1 MISLLKTK
9 SPSAELQQSNPR
21 LFSTHMTQSKSNSN
35 PETDSKCGTASQCA
49 ADTLSSSELTRYSRH
64 LLLEEVGKE
73 GQLRLK
79 QSRALVIGMGGLGSP
94 ISLYLAAA
102 GVGTIGIVDFDSVE
116 LSNLQRQILHS
127 TENVGKKKTQ
137 SARARLLEVNP
148 EVNVI
153 VHEERIS
160 VDNALK
166 LISNYDV
173 VIDGTDNFQTR
184 YLVNDACVLGKK
196 PLVYGS
202 IFRFE
207 GQATVFYPPHGP
219 CYRCIYP
226 DPPETG
232 AVPNCAEG
240 GVLGVLAGVI
250 GSIQAAEAIKLLL
263 GKGQTLMGRL
273 LLYDA
278 LEANFDTVN
287 LKRNVKCPLCGEKPS
302 ITTLEETNFVCS
314 SEKNSESK
322 KNDKEKTEVPSKNQS
337 RDSEETFPTAISA
350 TELSDLIKAGKSP
363 YLLDVRSIEE
373 TMICN
378 LANSH
383 LIPLPELERRMNELD
398 KNEDIVVYCHAG
410 VRSHHAASVMRRN
423 GFKKVRNLTGGITAW
438 ALDVDR
444 SMPRY

>member
-1 MISLLKTK
+1 MSNCDPTIK
-9 SPSAELQQSNPR
+9 SDL
-21 LFSTHMTQSKSNSN
+21 STN
-35 PETDSKCGTASQCA
+35 
-49 ADTLSSSELTRYSRH
+49 ELTRYSRH
-64 LLLEEVGKE
+64 LLLEEVGKN
-73 GQLRLK
+73 GQMRLK

-102 GVGTIGIVDFDSVE
+102 GVGTIGIVDFDTVD

-127 TENVGKKKTQ
+127 TDNVGKKKTQ

-148 EVNVI
+148 EIDVI

-160 VDNALK
+160 VDNALTM
-166 LISNYDV
+166 IGNYDV

-207 GQATVFYPPHGP
+207 GQATVFSPPQGP

-226 DPPETG
+226 DPPEAG

-278 LEANFDTVN
+278 LEASFETLN
-287 LKRNVKCPLCGEKPS
+287 LKRNPNCPLCGKHPS
-302 ITTLEETNFVCS
+302 ITSLQETNFVCS
-314 SEKNSESK
+314 TESEPP
-322 KNDKEKTEVPSKNQS
+322 EKTNEQIKSSDTS
-337 RDSEETFPTAISA
+337 RKDFSDSDEPFPTEISA
-350 TELSDLIKAGKSP
+350 TELDTLVKAGRSP
-363 YLLDVRSIEE
+363 FLLDVRSMEE

-378 LANSH
+378 LDNSV
-383 LIPLPELERRMNELD
+383 LIPLPELERRLGELD

-423 GFKKVRNLTGGITAW
+423 GFRKVRNLTGGITAW

>member
-1 MISLLKTK
+1 MTK
-9 SPSAELQQSNPR
+9 S
-21 LFSTHMTQSKSNSN
+21 K
-35 PETDSKCGTASQCA
+35 PESKCAEASRCEA
-49 ADTLSSSELTRYSRH
+49 GSLSTKELTRYSRH
-64 LLLEEVGKE
+64 LLLEEVGQD

-79 QSRALVIGMGGLGSP
+79 HSSALIIGMGGLGSP

-102 GVGTIGIVDFDSVE
+102 GVGTIGIVDFDDVD

-137 SARARLLEVNP
+137 SAKERLHEINP
-148 EVNVI
+148 EVEVI
-153 VHEERIS
+153 VHEKRIS
-160 VDNALK
+160 AKNALQ
-166 LISNYDV
+166 LIANYDL

-207 GQATVFYPPHGP
+207 GQATVFYPPSGP

-226 DPPETG
+226 HPPESG

-250 GSIQAAEAIKLLL
+250 GSIQATEAIKLLL
-263 GKGQTLMGRL
+263 GKGQSLMGRL

-278 LEANFDTVN
+278 LEANFDTLN
-287 LKRNVKCPLCGEKPS
+287 LMRNPNCPLCGNKPT
-302 ITTLEETNFVCS
+302 IKTLEESNFVCA
-314 SEKNSESK
+314 SEAISRSETEDKAETQMADK
-322 KNDKEKTEVPSKNQS
+322 KHSPDEIEN
-337 RDSEETFPTAISA
+337 FPTAITP
-350 TELSDLIKAGKSP
+350 TELNDLIKAGKSP
-363 YLLDVRSIEE
+363 YLVDVRNIEE

-383 LIPLPELERRMNELD
+383 LIPLPELERRLGELD

>member
-1 MISLLKTK
+1 MPNCEPT
-9 SPSAELQQSNPR
+9 
-21 LFSTHMTQSKSNSN
+21 SKS
-35 PETDSKCGTASQCA
+35 D
-49 ADTLSSSELTRYSRH
+49 LSSSELTRYSRH

-73 GQLRLK
+73 GQVRLK

-102 GVGTIGIVDFDSVE
+102 GVGTIGIVDFDAVE

-137 SARARLLEVNP
+137 SAKARLLEVNP
-148 EVNVI
+148 ETNII

-160 VDNALK
+160 VENALS
-166 LISNYDV
+166 LLGDYDV
-173 VIDGTDNFQTR
+173 IIDGTDNFQTR

-207 GQATVFYPPHGP
+207 GQATVFSPPEGP

-226 DPPETG
+226 HPPESG

-250 GSIQAAEAIKLLL
+250 GSIQAAEAIKLIL
-263 GKGQTLMGRL
+263 GKGQSLLGRL

-278 LEANFDTVN
+278 LEANFDTLN
-287 LKRNVKCPLCGEKPS
+287 LKRNPNCPLCGKQPT
-302 ITTLEETNFVCS
+302 ITSLQETNLICAAEVES
-314 SEKNSESK
+314 SRGDAMHRPSQNLASQTDEKQQ
-322 KNDKEKTEVPSKNQS
+322 TE
-337 RDSEETFPTAISA
+337 ISA
-350 TELSDLIKAGKSP
+350 TELSDLVKAGKRP
-363 YLLDVRSIEE
+363 FLLDVRSFEE
-373 TMICN
+373 TKICN
-378 LANSH
+378 LDNSV
-383 LIPLPELERRMNELD
+383 LIPLPELEKRLGELD

-410 VRSHHAASVMRRN
+410 VRSHHAAHLMRRN
-423 GFKKVRNLTGGITAW
+423 GFQKVRNLSGGITAW

>member
-1 MISLLKTK
+1 MISLQETRFANEIM
-9 SPSAELQQSNPR
+9 PDCRP
-21 LFSTHMTQSKSNSN
+21 TSKS
-35 PETDSKCGTASQCA
+35 ETA
-49 ADTLSSSELTRYSRH
+49 LSSSELTRYSRH
-64 LLLEEVGKE
+64 LLLDEVGKE

-94 ISLYLAAA
+94 VSLYLAAA
-102 GVGTIGIVDFDSVE
+102 GVGTIGIVDFDAVE

-127 TENVGKKKTQ
+127 TDSVGKKKVQ
-137 SARARLLEVNP
+137 SAKKRLHEVNP
-148 EVNVI
+148 EVNVQ

-160 VDNALK
+160 VENALK
-166 LISNYDV
+166 ILADYDV
-173 VIDGTDNFQTR
+173 IVDGTDNFQTR
-184 YLVNDACVLGKK
+184 YLVNDACVLAKK

-207 GQATVFYPPHGP
+207 GQASVFYPPEGP

-250 GSIQAAEAIKLLL
+250 GSIQAAEAIKVLL
-263 GKGQTLMGRL
+263 GKGQTLLGRL

-278 LEANFDTVN
+278 LETNFDTLN
-287 LKRNVKCPLCGEKPS
+287 LKRNSNCPLCGKQPT
-302 ITTLEETNFVCS
+302 ITSLKEINFVCA
-314 SEKNSESK
+314 SEAKQTEKSQISK
-322 KNDKEKTEVPSKNQS
+322 MDDDKEESTT
-337 RDSEETFPTAISA
+337 DISA
-350 TELSDLIKAGKSP
+350 TELNNLIMAGQSP
-363 YLLDVRSIEE
+363 FLLDVRSMEE

-378 LANSH
+378 LDNSV
-383 LIPLPELERRMNELD
+383 LIPLPELERRMDELD
-398 KNEDIVVYCHAG
+398 KNENIVVYCHAG
-410 VRSHHAASVMRRN
+410 VRSHHAAHVLRKN
-423 GFKKVRNLTGGITAW
+423 GFRRVRNLTGGITAW

>member
-1 MISLLKTK
+1 
-9 SPSAELQQSNPR
+9 
-21 LFSTHMTQSKSNSN
+21 MTNCQPTSKS
-35 PETDSKCGTASQCA
+35 D
-49 ADTLSSSELTRYSRH
+49 LSSNELTRYSRH
-64 LLLEEVGKE
+64 LLLDEVGRN

-79 QSRALVIGMGGLGSP
+79 QSRVLVIGMGGLGSP

-102 GVGTIGIVDFDSVE
+102 GVGTIGIVDFDAVE

-127 TENVGKKKTQ
+127 TDSVGKKKTQ
-137 SARARLLEVNP
+137 SAQKRLLEVNP

-160 VDNALK
+160 VDNALA
-166 LISNYDV
+166 LIGDYDV
-173 VIDGTDNFQTR
+173 IIDGTDNFQTR

-207 GQATVFYPPHGP
+207 GQATVFSPPQGP

-226 DPPETG
+226 DPPEAG

-263 GKGQTLMGRL
+263 GKGQSLMGRL

-278 LEANFDTVN
+278 LEANFDTLN
-287 LKRNVKCPLCGEKPS
+287 LKRNPNCPLCGKQPT
-302 ITTLEETNFVCS
+302 ITSLKETNFVCS
-314 SEKNSESK
+314 TELSAQTSNDTQAKNGSASKTDESF
-322 KNDKEKTEVPSKNQS
+322 ETE
-337 RDSEETFPTAISA
+337 ISA
-350 TELSDLIKAGKSP
+350 TELSDLIKASRRP
-363 YLLDVRSIEE
+363 FLLDVRSMEE

-378 LANSH
+378 LDNSV
-383 LIPLPELERRMNELD
+383 LIPLPELERRLGELD
-398 KNEDIVVYCHAG
+398 KMEDIVVYCHAG
-410 VRSHHAASVMRRN
+410 VRSHHAAHIMRRN
-423 GFKKVRNLTGGITAW
+423 GFLKVRNLTGGITAW

>member
-1 MISLLKTK
+1 
-9 SPSAELQQSNPR
+9 
-21 LFSTHMTQSKSNSN
+21 MTAQKPASKSDGNS
-35 PETDSKCGTASQCA
+35 
-49 ADTLSSSELTRYSRH
+49 LSSSELTRYSRH
-64 LLLEEVGKE
+64 LLLEEVGKD
-73 GQLRLK
+73 GQLRMK

-102 GVGTIGIVDFDSVE
+102 GVGTLGVVDFDLIE

-127 TENVGKKKTQ
+127 TGNVGKKKTQ
-137 SARARLLEVNP
+137 SAKDRLHEVNP
-148 EVNVI
+148 EIEVI

-160 VDNALK
+160 VENALQ
-166 LISNYDV
+166 LISRYDV

-184 YLVNDACVLGKK
+184 YLVNDACFLGKK

-226 DPPETG
+226 EPPEAG

-278 LEANFDTVN
+278 LEASFETLN
-287 LKRNVKCPLCGEKPS
+287 LKRNSNCPLCGDKPS
-302 ITTLEETNFVCS
+302 IKTLEETNFVCRQEKETKS
-314 SEKNSESK
+314 SMNA
-322 KNDKEKTEVPSKNQS
+322 KETEDN
-337 RDSEETFPTAISA
+337 FPTAITP
-350 TELSDLIKAGKSP
+350 TELSELIKAGKSP

-383 LIPLPELERRMNELD
+383 LIPLPELEYRLKELD
-398 KNEDIVVYCHAG
+398 KDEDIVVYCHAG
-410 VRSHHAASVMRRN
+410 VRSHHAASLMRRN

>member
-1 MISLLKTK
+1 MPNCDPTSTSEL
-9 SPSAELQQSNPR
+9 SA
-21 LFSTHMTQSKSNSN
+21 
-35 PETDSKCGTASQCA
+35 
-49 ADTLSSSELTRYSRH
+49 SELTRYSRH
-64 LLLEEVGKE
+64 LLLEEVGKN
-73 GQLRLK
+73 GQVRLK

-102 GVGTIGIVDFDSVE
+102 GVGTIGIVDFDTVD

-127 TENVGKKKTQ
+127 TDNVGKKKTQ
-137 SARARLLEVNP
+137 SAKARLLEVNP
-148 EVNVI
+148 EISVI

-160 VDNALK
+160 VENALT
-166 LISNYDV
+166 LIGGYDV

-207 GQATVFYPPHGP
+207 GQATVFAPPQGP

-226 DPPETG
+226 DPPEAG

-263 GKGQTLMGRL
+263 GTGQTLMGRL

-278 LEANFDTVN
+278 LEANFETLN
-287 LKRNVKCPLCGEKPS
+287 LKRNPNCPLCGKQPS
-302 ITTLEETNFVCS
+302 ITSLHETNFVCPTEPKS
-314 SEKNSESK
+314 RRGDAMHRPALDVASES
-322 KNDKEKTEVPSKNQS
+322 TERQ
-337 RDSEETFPTAISA
+337 ETEISA
-350 TELSDLIKAGKSP
+350 TELSDLVKAGKSP
-363 YLLDVRSIEE
+363 FLLDVRSMEE

-378 LANSH
+378 LDNSV
-383 LIPLPELERRMNELD
+383 LIPLPELERRLGELD

-423 GFKKVRNLTGGITAW
+423 GFRKVRNLTGGITAW

>member
-1 MISLLKTK
+1 MANCEPTSKTK
-9 SPSAELQQSNPR
+9 
-21 LFSTHMTQSKSNSN
+21 
-35 PETDSKCGTASQCA
+35 
-49 ADTLSSSELTRYSRH
+49 LSSSELTRYSRH
-64 LLLEEVGKE
+64 LLLEEVGKD
-73 GQLRLK
+73 GQVRLK
-79 QSRALVIGMGGLGSP
+79 QSSALVIGMGGLGSP

-102 GVGTIGIVDFDSVE
+102 GVGTIGIVDFDAVE

-127 TENVGKKKTQ
+127 TEMVGKKKTE
-137 SARARLLEVNP
+137 SARARLLEINP

-153 VHEERIS
+153 AHEERIS
-160 VDNALK
+160 VENALR
-166 LISNYDV
+166 LIADYDV
-173 VIDGTDNFQTR
+173 IIDGTDNFQTR

-207 GQATVFYPPHGP
+207 GQATVFSTPKGP
-219 CYRCIYP
+219 CYRCLYP
-226 DPPETG
+226 DPPEAG

-278 LEANFDTVN
+278 LEANFDTLN
-287 LKRNVKCPLCGEKPS
+287 LKRNPDCPLCGNQPT
-302 ITTLEETNFVCS
+302 ITSLNETNFVCS
-314 SEKNSESK
+314 TEKNAQAEA
-322 KNDKEKTEVPSKNQS
+322 ETKTKTMSHTDQTN
-337 RDSEETFPTAISA
+337 ETEISA
-350 TELSDLIKAGKSP
+350 TELSDLVKAGKSP
-363 YLLDVRSIEE
+363 FLLDVRSMEE
-373 TMICN
+373 TLICN
-378 LANSH
+378 LDNSV
-383 LIPLPELERRMNELD
+383 LIPLPDLEKRLGELD

-410 VRSHHAASVMRRN
+410 VRSHHAAHIMRRN
-423 GFKKVRNLTGGITAW
+423 GFLRVRNLSGGITAW

>member
-1 MISLLKTK
+1 MIFTSKNE
-9 SPSAELQQSNPR
+9 SALDEVSQSNPR
-21 LFSTHMTQSKSNSN
+21 LFSTYMTQSKS
-35 PETDSKCGTASQCA
+35 DSKREPSSRCE
-49 ADTLSSSELTRYSRH
+49 ADSLSSSELTRYSRH

-79 QSRALVIGMGGLGSP
+79 QSRVLVIGMGGLGSP

-127 TENVGKKKTQ
+127 TENVGKKKTH
-137 SARARLLEVNP
+137 SAKARLLEVNP
-148 EVNVI
+148 EIDVV

-166 LISNYDV
+166 LIANYDV

-287 LKRNVKCPLCGEKPS
+287 LKRNANCPLCGDKPT

-314 SEKNSESK
+314 SEKGAKSET
-322 KNDKEKTEVPSKNQS
+322 NDKAKTEVNSQKQS
-337 RDSEETFPTAISA
+337 LSAEEAFPPAITA

>member
-1 MISLLKTK
+1 
-9 SPSAELQQSNPR
+9 
-21 LFSTHMTQSKSNSN
+21 MTQSKS
-35 PETDSKCGTASQCA
+35 DSKYETTSKCE
-49 ADTLSSSELTRYSRH
+49 ADSLSSSELTRYSRH
-64 LLLEEVGKE
+64 LLLEEVGKD

-102 GVGTIGIVDFDSVE
+102 GVGTIGIVDFDAVE

-137 SARARLLEVNP
+137 SAKARLLEVNP
-148 EVNVI
+148 EVNVV
-153 VHEERIS
+153 VHEEHIA
-160 VDNALK
+160 VENALK
-166 LISNYDV
+166 LIADYDV

-207 GQATVFYPPHGP
+207 GQATVFYPPTGP

-226 DPPETG
+226 DPPESG

-278 LEANFDTVN
+278 LEANFDTLN
-287 LKRNVKCPLCGEKPS
+287 LKRNDKCPLCGKQPK
-302 ITTLEETNFVCS
+302 IKTLEETNFVCATEAS
-314 SEKNSESK
+314 SKMETGDMAKPEVTNK
-322 KNDKEKTEVPSKNQS
+322 KQTLSDEDN
-337 RDSEETFPTAISA
+337 FPTAITA
-350 TELSDLIKAGKSP
+350 TELSELIKAGKSP

-383 LIPLPELERRMNELD
+383 LIPLPELEFRLKELD
-398 KNEDIVVYCHAG
+398 KEEDIVVYCHAG

>member
-1 MISLLKTK
+1 MPNCDPTSTSEL
-9 SPSAELQQSNPR
+9 SA
-21 LFSTHMTQSKSNSN
+21 
-35 PETDSKCGTASQCA
+35 
-49 ADTLSSSELTRYSRH
+49 SELTRYSRH
-64 LLLEEVGKE
+64 LLLEEVGKN
-73 GQLRLK
+73 GQVRLK

-102 GVGTIGIVDFDSVE
+102 GVGTIGIVDFDTVD

-127 TENVGKKKTQ
+127 TDNVGKKKTQ
-137 SARARLLEVNP
+137 SAQARLHEVNP
-148 EVNVI
+148 EINVI

-160 VDNALK
+160 VENALP
-166 LISNYDV
+166 LIGDYDV

-207 GQATVFYPPHGP
+207 GQATVFAPPQGP
-219 CYRCIYP
+219 CYRCLYP
-226 DPPETG
+226 DPPEAG

-263 GKGQTLMGRL
+263 GTGQTLMGRL

-278 LEANFDTVN
+278 LEANFETLN
-287 LKRNVKCPLCGEKPS
+287 LKRNPNCPLCGTQPS
-302 ITTLEETNFVCS
+302 ITSLQETNFVCS
-314 SEKNSESK
+314 TEPESRRGDAMRRPALNVASES
-322 KNDKEKTEVPSKNQS
+322 TERQ
-337 RDSEETFPTAISA
+337 ETEISA
-350 TELSDLIKAGKSP
+350 TELSDLVKAGKSP
-363 YLLDVRSIEE
+363 FLLDVRSMEE

-378 LANSH
+378 LDNSV
-383 LIPLPELERRMNELD
+383 LIPLPELERRLGELD

-423 GFKKVRNLTGGITAW
+423 GFRKVRNLTGGITAW

>member
-1 MISLLKTK
+1 MAQ
-9 SPSAELQQSNPR
+9 P
-21 LFSTHMTQSKSNSN
+21 KSNC
-35 PETDSKCGTASQCA
+35 ETTRGCKSDN
-49 ADTLSSSELTRYSRH
+49 LSASELTRYSRH
-64 LLLEEVGKE
+64 LLLEEVGKD
-73 GQLRLK
+73 GQLKLK
-79 QSRALVIGMGGLGSP
+79 QSLALVIGMGGLGSP

-102 GVGTIGIVDFDSVE
+102 GVGTIGIVDFDAVE

-127 TENVGKKKTQ
+127 TDNVGKKKTE
-137 SARARLLEVNP
+137 SAKARLLEVNP

-166 LISNYDV
+166 LIADYDV
-173 VIDGTDNFQTR
+173 IIDGTDNFQTR

-207 GQATVFYPPHGP
+207 GQATVFYPPTGP

-226 DPPETG
+226 NPPEAG

-240 GVLGVLAGVI
+240 GVLGVLAGVV

-278 LEANFDTVN
+278 LEANFDTLN
-287 LKRNVKCPLCGEKPS
+287 LKRNANCPLCGKQPT
-302 ITTLEETNFVCS
+302 IKTLEETNFVCS
-314 SEKNSESK
+314 TETSSKSETSDN
-322 KNDKEKTEVPSKNQS
+322 EKAQTTNKGALS
-337 RDSEETFPTAISA
+337 DSEENFPTAISP

-363 YLLDVRSIEE
+363 YLVDVRSLEE

-378 LANSH
+378 LDNSH
-383 LIPLPELERRMNELD
+383 LIPLPELERRLGELD
-398 KNEDIVVYCHAG
+398 KNADIVVYCHAG
-410 VRSHHAASVMRRN
+410 VRSHHAASLMRRN
-423 GFKKVRNLTGGITAW
+423 GFRKVRNLTGGITAW

>member
-1 MISLLKTK
+1 
-9 SPSAELQQSNPR
+9 
-21 LFSTHMTQSKSNSN
+21 
-35 PETDSKCGTASQCA
+35 
-49 ADTLSSSELTRYSRH
+49 
-64 LLLEEVGKE
+64 
-73 GQLRLK
+73 
-79 QSRALVIGMGGLGSP
+79 MGGLGSP

-102 GVGTIGIVDFDSVE
+102 GVGTIGIVDFDDVD

-137 SARARLLEVNP
+137 SAKKRLHEVNP
-148 EVNVI
+148 EVEVI
-153 VHEERIS
+153 VHEKRIS
-160 VDNALK
+160 AENALQ
-166 LISNYDV
+166 LIANYDL

-184 YLVNDACVLGKK
+184 YLVNDACVLSKK

-207 GQATVFYPPHGP
+207 GQATVFYPPTGP

-226 DPPETG
+226 DPPESG

-263 GKGQTLMGRL
+263 GKGQSLIGRL

-278 LEANFDTVN
+278 LEANFDTLN
-287 LKRNVKCPLCGEKPS
+287 LKRNPDCRLCGNKPTIKS
-302 ITTLEETNFVCS
+302 LEESNFVCA
-314 SEKNSESK
+314 SETISQVETDDKAKTQVADK
-322 KNDKEKTEVPSKNQS
+322 KHSPDEIENY
-337 RDSEETFPTAISA
+337 PTAITP
-350 TELSDLIKAGKSP
+350 TELNDLIKAGKSP
-363 YLLDVRSIEE
+363 YLVDVRNIEE

-383 LIPLPELERRMNELD
+383 LIPLPELERRLDELD
-398 KNEDIVVYCHAG
+398 KNADIVVYCHAG